1 MLDPKLFIGGK
12 TMAQRQTITY
22 TNKPAGTSPA
32 AASYYLATTTDLMK
46 FYLFDGPKAEGGTA
60 CSLIDQLDRSRLLG
74 AGDKATAKEWAKR
87 LGLKS
92 WTYVRV

>member
-1 MLDPKLFIGGK
+1 
-12 TMAQRQTITY
+12 MAQRGTITY
-22 TNKPAGTSPA
+22 THIAGNKAPGNTQ
-32 AASYYLATTTDLMK
+32 YYLATTTDIIR
-46 FYLFDGPKAEGGTA
+46 FYLFDEPSSEGITPFT
-60 CSLIDQLDRSRLLG
+60 LIDQLDRTRLLP

>member
-1 MLDPKLFIGGK
+1 
-12 TMAQRQTITY
+12 MARRMTVTY
-22 TNKPAGTSPA
+22 TNKPVGTSSSS
-32 AASYYLATTTDLMK
+32 ASYYLATNTDVMK
-46 FYLFDGPKAEGGTA
+46 FYLFDEPKAEVGAA